1 MKVKKSKKN
10 QKEEENFEKEIK
22 ETVEI
27 LEEIYDEKKMEL
39 WNIKE
44 IEYILKFFQKDF
56 SKKKIKIN
64 PLFLKEILKELTVKY
79 TNKEY
84 NSFDFG
90 IFLSSIINWTLIHS
104 QEKKEIKINL
114 DLKNL
119 PDLKGIG
126 FRNQQRS
133 FLVVNGDV
141 GDLFVSQMEGGKVIL
156 NGSAQ
161 DLAGKEMKNGKVEIS
176 GNVGN
181 WLAEK
186 MRGGRIVIKGNV
198 GRWTGKEM
206 KDGILI
212 INGSISSFD
221 ETIFSFSNK
230 GVIFWQE
237 EKIFE
242 KGRMTKKGETFK
254 GKSLFKIE

>member
-1 MKVKKSKKN
+1 MKVKKDKKN
-10 QKEEENFEKEIK
+10 QKKDFKKEIK
-22 ETVEI
+22 EIVEV
-27 LEEIYDEKKMEL
+27 LEGIYDKKKMEL

-44 IEYILKFFQKDF
+44 VKYIFRLFKKDF

-64 PLFLKEILKELTVKY
+64 PLFLKEILRELTIKY

-90 IFLSSIINWTLIHS
+90 IFLSAIINWTLICS

-114 DLKNL
+114 DLKKL

-133 FLVVNGDV
+133 FLVINGNV

-156 NGSAQ
+156 NGSTQ
-161 DLAGKEMKNGKVEIS
+161 DLAGKEMRNGKVEIN
-176 GNVGN
+176 GNV
-181 WLAEK
+181 
-186 MRGGRIVIKGNV
+186 
-198 GRWTGKEM
+198 
-206 KDGILI
+206 
-212 INGSISSFD
+212 SSFD
-221 ETIFSFSNK
+221 KTIFSSSNK
-230 GVIFWQE
+230 GVVFWQE

-242 KGRMTKKGETFK
+242 KGKITKKGEILK
-254 GKSLFKIE
+254 GKSLFKVE

>member
-1 MKVKKSKKN
+1 MKVKKDKKN
-10 QKEEENFEKEIK
+10 QKKENFEKEI
-22 ETVEI
+22 EEIVEV
-27 LEEIYDEKKMEL
+27 LEGIYDEKKMEL

-44 IEYILKFFQKDF
+44 TEYIFKLFQKDF

-64 PLFLKEILKELTVKY
+64 PLFLKEILRELTIKY

-90 IFLSSIINWTLIHS
+90 IFLSAIINWTLIYS

-114 DLKNL
+114 DLKRL

-133 FLVVNGDV
+133 FLVVNGNV

-161 DLAGKEMKNGKVEIS
+161 DLAGKEMRSGKVEIN

-186 MRGGRIVIKGNV
+186 MRGGRIIVKGST
-198 GRWTGKEM
+198 GRWTGKGM

-212 INGSISSFD
+212 INDNVSSFD
-221 ETIFSFSNK
+221 KTIFSSSNK
-230 GVIFWQE
+230 GVVFWQE

-242 KGRMTKKGETFK
+242 KGKITKKGEILK
-254 GKSLFKIE
+254 SKSLFKVE

>member
-1 MKVKKSKKN
+1 MKVKKDKKN
-10 QKEEENFEKEIK
+10 QKRDVEKEIK

-44 IEYILKFFQKDF
+44 TEYVLKFFQKDF

-90 IFLSSIINWTLIHS
+90 IFLSSVINWTLICS

-114 DLKNL
+114 DLKKL

-133 FLVVNGDV
+133 FLIVNGDV

-161 DLAGKEMKNGKVEIS
+161 DLVGKEMKNGKVEIS